1 MGILLFRSVVVVCV
15 VVVVVVVGVGAPD
28 RSTRGRSVGRRVDTM
43 VGFDSI
49 RLDSIG
55 LDWIGF
61 ARASLSSG
69 VTDES

>member
-28 RSTRGRSVGRRVDTM
+28 RSTRGRSVVRRLDTM

-49 RLDSIG
+49 RFDSIRFDSHVHLCRVG
-55 LDWIGF
+55 
-61 ARASLSSG
+61 
-69 VTDES
+69 